1 MPNPTPPSVG
11 HVLVSRDVTNDEA
24 ISNRYIFHHDLGS
37 GAYATVKRGYCTDTK
52 STVAIKIILK
62 SKTPKEYLKK
72 FVPREIEALAK
83 LSKVNHPFLTNMKEV
98 FETPNRI
105 FIILDLA
112 TGGDLLTY
120 INARRYLKEE
130 QAKKLTTQMLFALD
144 HIHNLGIVH
153 RDLKCENLLL
163 DSNENIILSDFGFA
177 TQQPQDKMLSTFCG
191 SYAYAAPEILTGSCY
206 NGKATDVWS
215 LGIIMYAMLNG
226 RLPFNDCRPKKI
238 LLKIKTQP
246 LLMTRQ
252 VSMTCEQFVKNIL
265 CIPPDERPG
274 TDELL
279 CHPFLSKNS
288 AAVLGQLSR
297 SLYPKVF
304 ELKAAAI
311 ETAARLMCPIDAHK
325 HATSEKRLD
334 LIKTDSVNTEGTS
347 STISEKVKKK
357 YRQLKTWAT
366 KKKKPPGAGITNHRP
381 PVAARKIPTEFSA
394 QKTHAYVVLDPNATN
409 CAVVKNESPKPQG
422 RRPSLS
428 PSLSPSHSPSRS
440 SSRKTRRSSSALPEH
455 ARSGLIA
462 AESFRRSKSCK
473 PGPPEKTD
481 SIITISDSKT
491 KDEWQVKGVNVSSI
505 SDNTNGYLN
514 TNYSNMVGKDKPQS
528 RRLSAPNTAPPP
540 TETLSD
546 YRDEL
551 QKKMH
556 NRRKSTSK
564 GWITF
569 CFYISI

>member
-304 ELKAAAI
+304 ELRAAAI

-366 KKKKPPGAGITNHRP
+366 KKKKPPGAGIINHRP

-564 GWITF
+564 GRITF